1 MWFNMAATLSF
12 GGLMNFGE
20 KSSSN
25 SADNWQ
31 DANTALAELDK
42 GTLICRDNYFINVF
56 VPAIVTVFN
65 GLIYSFWSFS
75 WSFARPRVEQNNNI
89 VKQGLVFLLQGCDQV
104 RQENSVKQLS
114 GFQACLRNI
123 RFLFWSTLLCWS
135 LLMSFELG
143 KLYYKSCGHCG
154 LSSLALEVYPVVF

>member
-42 GTLICRDNYFINVF
+42 GTLLCRGNYFVSVF
-56 VPAIVTVFN
+56 VPSIVTVFWMR
-65 GLIYSFWSFS
+65 LFT
-75 WSFARPRVEQNNNI
+75 
-89 VKQGLVFLLQGCDQV
+89 
-104 RQENSVKQLS
+104 LS
-114 GFQACLRNI
+114 DHL
-123 RFLFWSTLLCWS
+123 
-135 LLMSFELG
+135 
-143 KLYYKSCGHCG
+143 
-154 LSSLALEVYPVVF
+154 LALEVEHKIWTEWSYH

>member
-1 MWFNMAATLSF
+1 MAATLSF
-12 GGLMNFGE
+12 GGLMNFAE

-42 GTLICRDNYFINVF
+42 GTLTCRGTYFISVF

-65 GLIYSFWSFS
+65 ALIYSFWSFS

-123 RFLFWSTLLCWS
+123 RFLFWSTLLYWS

>member
-12 GGLMNFGE
+12 GGLMNFDE

>member
-1 MWFNMAATLSF
+1 MAATLSF

-65 GLIYSFWSFS
+65 GLIYSF
-75 WSFARPRVEQNNNI
+75 
-89 VKQGLVFLLQGCDQV
+89 
-104 RQENSVKQLS
+104 
-114 GFQACLRNI
+114 
-123 RFLFWSTLLCWS
+123 
-135 LLMSFELG
+135 
-143 KLYYKSCGHCG
+143 
-154 LSSLALEVYPVVF
+154 